1 MPTILL
7 LSTSSSLD
15 ETVGGGDRT
24 RKDVMQLIVLHVLK
38 RVKQWSGGHEPVALY
53 DFNATGCRCL
63 AEYTTDYAVIRKA
76 LYQASLADRSALGP
90 ALQVL
95 LDNAVY
101 AFQSRMQ
108 TSVIVITDG
117 ALQPGWDVM
126 RFSSIS
132 FTGNPAADQ
141 QLDSLISFIRR
152 VHSSYFVRLSTVCF
166 GAREIECDALRQLVL
181 AGDGQFCFINLPGT
195 SVGPAVDD
203 FCDALYPT
211 YQGTLLVDD
220 ASVFTF
226 TVDPLPSTI
235 AWDRG
240 LSGWDNVVRVH
251 GFLPVD
257 LAVTAAV
264 ARHEVIS
271 NTDRASAFAFA
282 LAERKVSALV
292 KLASCP
298 IVHFGFMKVASSA
311 STPLRIVIDVLSS
324 DASIPWLG
332 ERLDLLRFEYP
343 ISSQA
348 KPIPLDMPPASY
360 ILQHAGREPPSV
372 NHEAILRDFTKVM
385 KLLSGKG
392 GAGSPPSDEI
402 WALCTDLKHRALRFH
417 CPTLLQSLADIV
429 RSKAH
434 GDEGLSEIV
443 TALQSSSTAMR

>member
-1 MPTILL
+1 M
-7 LSTSSSLD
+7 
-15 ETVGGGDRT
+15 
-24 RKDVMQLIVLHVLK
+24 
-38 RVKQWSGGHEPVALY
+38 
-53 DFNATGCRCL
+53 
-63 AEYTTDYAVIRKA
+63 
-76 LYQASLADRSALGP
+76 
-90 ALQVL
+90 
-95 LDNAVY
+95 
-101 AFQSRMQ
+101 
-108 TSVIVITDG
+108 
-117 ALQPGWDVM
+117 
-126 RFSSIS
+126 
-132 FTGNPAADQ
+132 
-141 QLDSLISFIRR
+141 
-152 VHSSYFVRLSTVCF
+152 
-166 GAREIECDALRQLVL
+166 L

-211 YQGTLLVDD
+211 YQVGGSIRHQPLFYVPTPKCQGTLLVDD

-348 KPIPLDMPPASY
+348 KPIPLGM
-360 ILQHAGREPPSV
+360 
-372 NHEAILRDFTKVM
+372 T
-385 KLLSGKG
+385 
-392 GAGSPPSDEI
+392 
-402 WALCTDLKHRALRFH
+402 
-417 CPTLLQSLADIV
+417 
-429 RSKAH
+429 
-434 GDEGLSEIV
+434 
-443 TALQSSSTAMR
+443 